1 MIVMIHQTTSLRSR
15 RGREKENLPSTNN
28 SVQQHVG
35 NWVEVVDGA
44 DSCEAAHDYD

>member
-1 MIVMIHQTTSLRSR
+1 MIMMIHQTTSLRSR
-15 RGREKENLPSTNN
+15 LRGENLPSTNN